1 MTRKIGNWSK
11 NLRFNRQCTVFR
23 KAGTKEGRRTVTRD
37 RTLKLDFPEKLYS
50 LMHFLYNF
58 NLKKFNKTRQQL
70 QKLRYLCYT

>member
-1 MTRKIGNWSK
+1 MARKIGNWSK

-37 RTLKLDFPEKLYS
+37 RTLKLDFPEKLY
-50 LMHFLYNF
+50 NF